1 MKIFIGGLAGLF
13 VLIGA
18 ILTLV
23 SMWDIYPISWVFIL
37 KMGLTLVV
45 LCCTIVLIWLISRIF
60 FPKDLFSKNK
70 KQIKY

>member
-45 LCCTIVLIWLISRIF
+45 ICCTIVLIWLISRIF

>member
-45 LCCTIVLIWLISRIF
+45 ICCTIVLIWLISRIF
-60 FPKDLFSKNK
+60 FPKDLFLKNK